1 MSIDAPT
8 RLAIRN
14 SLDTRGDSPRGDRPN
29 VPPIVFGTLRA
40 DTAKRET
47 TPQTPNDSSAPKPVN
62 NSFGPD
68 QTRPE
73 GDYRNAQQIIADSG
87 LLKNLGDQHGS
98 DGGPNLKEALKKQVG
113 DFETDADAAY
123 RAVQV
128 LEHVEKY
135 DEAGDEIAR
144 RPSTSRLPGAGLEG
158 NQVIDGFT
166 KSGDAKHGTEAGRLQ
181 DFGKY
186 GYDSLKG
193 GQPSPPPPP
202 PPPPVPL
209 LPLAN
214 EVRPVGDTRSA
225 AEIIDANPTLRNL
238 GNQEDVKD
246 DLKKQVGDFE
256 HDADAAYRASQVIDY
271 IKNVDGKGQVITE
284 KSDGND
290 PGNARIDGFSFSKSD
305 GRVIANPDTEAGRLQ
320 DFGRKGYESL
330 KGIDG
335 KGANGLISDLN
346 SKALVDAVKGAG
358 GDPDRLGAEY
368 FATGKTDASAADKT
382 AALIKLSQTLATY
395 TSGQSAYQDTG
406 PSGDGPFQGEGPSPG
421 QQRDGFVND
430 VQAKIDQLSNDPDV
444 QKFQS
449 EKVPDAL
456 HARVDADPRLQ
467 TELQRRLDAAS
478 STSALESAFAA
489 KDNDGNPVS
498 TTDALRTFISQP
510 NFYGQALGAAP
521 KLQDA
526 LKNAPKEIQDK
537 VRAGYEEIISGDK
550 LKQSTDSGTPAD
562 KAVIDLAV
570 DKATYDAVLDQKTV
584 DEGSDRFDNVLTK
597 EGRADVLNGLTPDD
611 LFKGLGVTGADDP
624 ALESLV
630 GKNIDSL
637 FPSAKERPSAA
648 VVVAAVRGIT
658 ELMRQGATFDSAI
671 ATVSADLGNKLPK
684 GVTDTYKAGVLH
696 AASGLLLA
704 GALATRSAT
713 GTLGTN
719 AETATQSFQAAAL
732 LVQGGSKFVRDQMS
746 RANAAA
752 DPAGETAATRF
763 SKGAIAAVKDIEFAG
778 KGLAVVGNVLGLIT
792 GSIAASQSAA
802 KGDKVAAGFQGTF
815 AGLSGLAATA
825 GAGEVAAYVA
835 GRVAGAAG
843 QLGVQAAAAIVEG
856 LASTLGAVIGG
867 VAAAGGLIYSIVSG
881 IKADQERSRVIGEW
895 FDGLSKDFASFGI
908 TPPDLGTTLAKPN
921 ASEDPNGNR
930 DPVAT

>member
-47 TPQTPNDSSAPKPVN
+47 TPQTPDESSAPKPVN

-135 DEAGDEIAR
+135 DEEGDEIAT
-144 RPSTSRLPGAGLEG
+144 STGKNPDLGYGFEG
-158 NQVIDGFT
+158 NQKIDGFT
-166 KSGDAKHGTEAGRLQ
+166 KSGDAKNGTEAGRLQ

-193 GQPSPPPPP
+193 GDPSPPPPP
-202 PPPPVPL
+202 PTPL

-214 EVRPVGDTRSA
+214 EVRPTDDTRSA
-225 AEIIDANPTLRNL
+225 AEIIDANPTLKNL

-246 DLKKQVGDFE
+246 NLKKQVGDFE

-271 IKNVDGKGQVITE
+271 IKNVDGKGQGIK

-290 PGNARIDGFSFSKSD
+290 PDNDKIDGFSFSKSD
-305 GRVIANPDTEAGRLQ
+305 GRVIANPNTEAGRLQ
-320 DFGRKGYESL
+320 DFGKNGYESL

-335 KGANGLISDLN
+335 KGANALISDLSTN
-346 SKALVDAVKGAG
+346 ALVDAVKAEG
-358 GDPDRLGAEY
+358 GDPDRLGADY
-368 FATGKTDASAADKT
+368 FATGKTDASPADKT
-382 AALIKLSQTLATY
+382 AALIKLSQTLAAY
-395 TSGQSAYQDTG
+395 TSGQSAYQGKGGYVGEPVQDDG
-406 PSGDGPFQGEGPSPG
+406 APSSG
-421 QQRDGFVND
+421 QQREAFVND
-430 VQAKIDQLSNDPDV
+430 VQAKIEQLGKDPDV

-449 EKVPDAL
+449 EKVPGAL
-456 HARVDADPRLQ
+456 HARIDADPSLK

-498 TTDALRTFISQP
+498 TTDVLRTFISQP
-510 NFYGQALGAAP
+510 NFYGQALDAQP

-537 VRAGYEEIISGDK
+537 VRAGYDEITSGDK
-550 LKQSTDSGTPAD
+550 LKQSIDSGTPAD

-570 DKATYDAVLDQKTV
+570 DKSTYDAVLDQKTV
-584 DEGSDRFDNVLTK
+584 DEGSDRFDDVITK
-597 EGRADVLNGLTPDD
+597 EARGDVLNGLTPDD
-611 LFKGLGVTGADDP
+611 LLKGLGATGADDP

-630 GKNIDSL
+630 EKNLDSL
-637 FPSAKERPSAA
+637 FPSVKERPSSA
-648 VVVAAVRGIT
+648 VIVSAVRGIT
-658 ELMRQGATFDSAI
+658 ELMRQGATFDSAV
-671 ATVSADLGNKLPK
+671 ATVSVNLGDKLPK
-684 GVTDTYKAGVLH
+684 GVTDTYKTGVIH
-696 AASGLLLA
+696 AASGLLLV

-719 AETATQSFQAAAL
+719 AETATQSFLAAGL

-752 DPAGETAATRF
+752 DPAGDTAATRF
-763 SKGAIAAVKDIEFAG
+763 SNGAMAAVKDIEFAG

-792 GSIAASQSAA
+792 GSIAASKSAA

-825 GAGEVAAYVA
+825 GAGEVAAYIA
-835 GRVAGAAG
+835 GRAAG
-843 QLGVQAAAAIVEG
+843 LAGQVGAEVTALVVEG
-856 LASTLGAVIGG
+856 LAATVGAVVGG
-867 VAAAGGLIYSIVSG
+867 AAAVGGLIYLIVSS
-881 IKADQERSRVIGEW
+881 IKAEKEESRVVNDW
-895 FDGLSKDFASFGI
+895 FDGVSKDFASFGI
-908 TPPDLGTTLAKPN
+908 TPPDISTTLAPKP
-921 ASEDPNGNR
+921 SDDPKP
-930 DPVAT
+930 DPVTS